1 MKDTNI
7 LFIKKIISNIEIFHD
22 SSTWFNNDLIE
33 IIIEVTL
40 YFSRERTMNNMQ
52 VLRYLVPQPFLLF
65 SLLNRHR
72 EESYVFLL
80 LLKISHIY
88 KRFRRYW
95 YKQTNFFQKLFTFH
109 WKFTFC
115 NREVFP
121 ILSSVHLKTFDTML
135 PLRFFIFLRIHYI
148 VCFF

>member
-52 VLRYLVPQPFLLF
+52 VFRYLVPQPFLLF

-95 YKQTNFFQKLFTFH
+95 YKQNKKLFTFH

-115 NREVFP
+115 DREVFP
-121 ILSSVHLKTFDTML
+121 ISSSVHLKTFDTML
-135 PLRFFIFLRIHYI
+135 PLRFFIFFCGSII
-148 VCFF
+148 